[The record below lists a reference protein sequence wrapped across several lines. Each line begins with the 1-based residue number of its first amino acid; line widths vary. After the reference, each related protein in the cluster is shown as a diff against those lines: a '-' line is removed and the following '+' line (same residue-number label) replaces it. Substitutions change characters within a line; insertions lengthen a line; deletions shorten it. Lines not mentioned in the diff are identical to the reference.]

1 MLFAL
6 ARHTKASGFGAD
18 TLKGRVSGGHVNQA
32 GVRKDIVL
40 TWGQTKQ
47 TLTLPRVHVNSAE
60 TWQRSVSLPCKVC
73 GEVEEED
80 GEGGGGGGGVYG
92 KIDGKS
98 GGGKLEELSPFF
110 TKLKDRL
117 VISNKKS
124 LNLCFQHSLGG

>member
-1 MLFAL
+1 M
-6 ARHTKASGFGAD
+6 
-18 TLKGRVSGGHVNQA
+18 
-32 GVRKDIVL
+32 RKDIVL

-47 TLTLPRVHVNSAE
+47 TLTLPRVHVNSTE
-60 TWQRSVSLPCKVC
+60 TWQGSASLPCKVC

-80 GEGGGGGGGVYG
+80 EGGMCVCMERLMVKEVGA
-92 KIDGKS
+92 KF
-98 GGGKLEELSPFF
+98 EELSPFF